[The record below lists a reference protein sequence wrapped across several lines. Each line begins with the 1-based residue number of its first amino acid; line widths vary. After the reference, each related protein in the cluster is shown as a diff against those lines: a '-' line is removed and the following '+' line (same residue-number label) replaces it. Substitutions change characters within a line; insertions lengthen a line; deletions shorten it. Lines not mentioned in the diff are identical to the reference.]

1 VALWWHNSRV
11 RHLTI
16 EQAET
21 NLRLGKAL
29 EQWLE
34 RKPSQEGIVL
44 RWVRLDR
51 ESEAFEVSLYE
62 AIETERAGYE
72 IYGLY
77 ALAPDE
83 DGASQ
88 QVFGVP
94 TTGRFNSAEEAIEH
108 VIQLGGRID
117 RFVKDGLIQDE
128 YRDIVAE
135 LSNRTDTPTGKVR

>member
-1 VALWWHNSRV
+1 M
-11 RHLTI
+11 RHLTF
-16 EQAET
+16 EQAAT

-44 RWVRLDR
+44 RWVRLDK
-51 ESEAFEVSLYE
+51 ECEEFEVSLYE
-62 AIETERAGYE
+62 ALETERAASD

-83 DGASQ
+83 DGDSQ

-94 TTGRFNSAEEAIEH
+94 TTARCNSAEKAIEH
-108 VIQLGGRID
+108 VIQLGGRDD
-117 RFVKDGLIQDE
+117 RFVNDGLIQDE
-128 YRDIVAE
+128 YRDIVPE
-135 LSNRTDTPTGKVR
+135 FSRRTDTPTGKPR